1 MIFPW
6 GNNKIK
12 SIKKWK
18 DSRKEETRHLA
29 SLDWDVR
36 CSSILNAFTVFGL
49 VSYTLFIEGGLKWND
64 IHSKSNIAI
73 LAMRMCGGYFITD
86 FIVVVKCRNYYPG
99 VSDYIIHHI
108 VALTAFLLADS
119 GSGKYCYIQ
128 FFTQWNTI
136 TDCNLQCFFACKQVN
151 VLFSPGLVCKC
162 PTSVRVINTIR

>member
-6 GNNKIK
+6 VNNKIK

-18 DSRKEETRHLA
+18 DSQKEETRHLA

-128 FFTQWNTI
+128 FLTQWNTI
-136 TDCNLQCFFACKQVN
+136 SISLILAQTCYLFIPKQANLLYITLNAQHNSSLDF
-151 VLFSPGLVCKC
+151 
-162 PTSVRVINTIR
+162 

>member
-1 MIFPW
+1 MVFPW
-6 GNNKIK
+6 LNSKIK

-18 DSRKEETRHLA
+18 DSQKEETRHLA

-49 VSYTLFIEGGLKWND
+49 VSYTLFIENGLKWND

-119 GSGKYCYIQ
+119 GSGKYRNLKQASAGYILY
-128 FFTQWNTI
+128 NI
-136 TDCNLQCFFACKQVN
+136 T
-151 VLFSPGLVCKC
+151 
-162 PTSVRVINTIR
+162 RI

>member
-1 MIFPW
+1 M
-6 GNNKIK
+6 NSKIK

-18 DSRKEETRHLA
+18 DSQKEETRHLA

-119 GSGKYCYIQ
+119 GSGKYTVSNSLKYHYSIMDYSLGPPGWGRS
-128 FFTQWNTI
+128 FLEI
-136 TDCNLQCFFACKQVN
+136 TPKF
-151 VLFSPGLVCKC
+151 
-162 PTSVRVINTIR
+162 

>member
-1 MIFPW
+1 M
-6 GNNKIK
+6 NSKIK

-18 DSRKEETRHLA
+18 DSQKEETRHLA

-119 GSGKYCYIQ
+119 GSGKYTVSNSLKYHYSIMDYSLGPQ
-128 FFTQWNTI
+128 AGGEVF
-136 TDCNLQCFFACKQVN
+136 
-151 VLFSPGLVCKC
+151 
-162 PTSVRVINTIR
+162 